1 MGSVADSVVAKI
13 RIIIDN
19 TNFLARKIRQKWI
32 LLWYLCL
39 IMLNLSIKSRFF
51 SQTMFFSMQK
61 MLSLHGLYPHRK
73 PQWAEAG
80 QTYIHIR
87 RNCTLWF
94 WQCKNFANS
103 QLLVKNKAT
112 GTSHGV
118 YYIQS
123 SLALDDSI
131 VRCQECFLY
140 TYTGGSSSSSQRQN
154 TTHSRTQPTKHT
166 CSLCNGQRRIVKDT
180 YPSLYGQSDYQVK
193 CNECGGYFMRS
204 TGHTHI
210 TCPQCHG
217 KGYFTTE

>member
-1 MGSVADSVVAKI
+1 MEFFDIFILNNVKSNIKIILFLPNQVGSKI
-13 RIIIDN
+13 KELPFQR
-19 TNFLARKIRQKWI
+19 
-32 LLWYLCL
+32 
-39 IMLNLSIKSRFF
+39 
-51 SQTMFFSMQK
+51 
-61 MLSLHGLYPHRK
+61 LYPYRK
-73 PQWAEAG
+73 PRGAEVG

-180 YPSLYGQSDYQVK
+180 YPSLYGQSNYQVK

-210 TCPQCHG
+210 SCPQCHG

>member
-1 MGSVADSVVAKI
+1 MVSKI
-13 RIIIDN
+13 KELPLQR
-19 TNFLARKIRQKWI
+19 
-32 LLWYLCL
+32 
-39 IMLNLSIKSRFF
+39 
-51 SQTMFFSMQK
+51 
-61 MLSLHGLYPHRK
+61 LYPYRK
-73 PQWAEAG
+73 PRGAEVG

-180 YPSLYGQSDYQVK
+180 YPSLYGQSNYQVK

>member
-1 MGSVADSVVAKI
+1 
-13 RIIIDN
+13 
-19 TNFLARKIRQKWI
+19 
-32 LLWYLCL
+32 
-39 IMLNLSIKSRFF
+39 MLDEKHNIYIHKGVTVRFGF
-51 SQTMFFSMQK
+51 DGRRTSQT
-61 MLSLHGLYPHRK
+61 HR
-73 PQWAEAG
+73 Q
-80 QTYIHIR
+80 
-87 RNCTLWF
+87 
-94 WQCKNFANS
+94 
-103 QLLVKNKAT
+103 VKNKAT
-112 GTSHGV
+112 GTPHGV

-180 YPSLYGQSDYQVK
+180 YPSLYGQSNYQVK